1 MEDLSSLQVSR
12 DSSQEEKLDMKR
24 DWART
29 SQNLQGYFG
38 THEDKAE
45 PVHISHH
52 FQSWQRSWPTEE
64 AGTLCQR
71 AAPVSGP
78 RLEKLKEEMQQEFK
92 DLWAQQLNAANEVG
106 QKIGDNV
113 AYDINLQNI
122 IVTALSS
129 DFHISQKSLL
139 WSLLIPNNKENGFLD
154 ISLFIW
160 CKTTTSML

>member
-1 MEDLSSLQVSR
+1 
-12 DSSQEEKLDMKR
+12 
-24 DWART
+24 
-29 SQNLQGYFG
+29 
-38 THEDKAE
+38 
-45 PVHISHH
+45 
-52 FQSWQRSWPTEE
+52 
-64 AGTLCQR
+64 
-71 AAPVSGP
+71 
-78 RLEKLKEEMQQEFK
+78 MQQEFK
-92 DLWAQQLNAANEVG
+92 DLWAQQLNPASEVG

-154 ISLFIW
+154 ISLFI